1 MKRAAL
7 LLGCVL
13 ALGGCSHART
23 EPAPRCTELDAGS
36 PVDPVLL
43 AILSSPRH
51 ESTPDLRAFALAQS
65 RSTAPLFQADSAGAA
80 SSRID
85 RIASA
90 RSRDL
95 RDNRYA
101 LWGVR

>member
-1 MKRAAL
+1 
-7 LLGCVL
+7 
-13 ALGGCSHART
+13 
-23 EPAPRCTELDAGS
+23 
-36 PVDPVLL
+36 VLL
-43 AILSSPRH
+43 AVLPRQADAPA
-51 ESTPDLRAFALAQS
+51 PDLRILAQVQS
-65 RSTAPLFQADSAGAA
+65 RSTAPLFRVGSEGAT

-101 LWGVR
+101 QWGVR